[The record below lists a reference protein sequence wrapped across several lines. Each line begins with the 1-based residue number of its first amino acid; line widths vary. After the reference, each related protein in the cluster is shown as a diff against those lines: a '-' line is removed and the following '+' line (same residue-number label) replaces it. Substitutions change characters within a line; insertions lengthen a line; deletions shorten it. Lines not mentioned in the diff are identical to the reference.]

1 MLFLILKSS
10 ILAVH
15 FSSELTKRWNL
26 SALAF
31 TWFCLNQFNR
41 ELVDFSYLL
50 PRSKSNYMVHC
61 RPHNLQFHILLCQ
74 KISHRYRYSKVR
86 SWLLTTKGTFDF
98 CCLLSIRK
106 KTLND
111 SETLVFKII
120 GSRFS
125 YQKVVQNS
133 IKGFWEICYH
143 SSTYTP
149 FAQTFLSLSR
159 HHKKI
164 VLCAKAFTESTLP
177 FCEYMIEIFIHLIV

>member
-1 MLFLILKSS
+1 M
-10 ILAVH
+10 
-15 FSSELTKRWNL
+15 TCD
-26 SALAF
+26 F
-31 TWFCLNQFNR
+31 TF
-41 ELVDFSYLL
+41 D
-50 PRSKSNYMVHC
+50 
-61 RPHNLQFHILLCQ
+61 CQ
-74 KISHRYRYSKVR
+74 KICHRYRYSKVR
-86 SWLLTTKGTFDF
+86 SWLLWNSIHNCRVTTKGTFDF

-111 SETLVFKII
+111 SKTLVFKII

-133 IKGFWEICYH
+133 IKGFWEICYY
-143 SSTYTP
+143 SPIYTP
-149 FAQTFLSLSR
+149 FVQTFLSLSR